1 MASCVILRRMSHPS
15 SLAPPLAAAAQFLV
29 DLKRTHFC
37 GALRASDV
45 GKSDVVLMGWV
56 ATRRD
61 HGGRVFIDL
70 RDRTGITQVV
80 FGPDLDPESHALAG
94 ELRSE
99 FCIGIAGRVI
109 SRGDNVNSKLP
120 TGEIEVEATRLH
132 IFSRAETPP
141 FEVSDD
147 TEAGEAVRLK
157 YRYLDLRRPAL
168 QKNFFVRSQL
178 YRATREYFHA
188 NDFSELET
196 PFMVKYTPGGARN
209 FLVPSRLNPGHFY
222 ALAESPQIF
231 KQLFMVAGFD
241 RYFQIVRCFRDEDL
255 RLDRQPE
262 FTQIDVEMSFVAEE
276 DVYRI
281 MEGLCARIWK
291 DVLGVTVPTPFA
303 RIPYDEAMAKYGVDK
318 PDLRFGL
325 PLTDVTEVLKPLNG
339 GGVPLFTGALEQKG
353 IIKALRLPAENAGS
367 LSRTE
372 ADKLEEFVKGF
383 GARGLARAKVADGGE
398 WTQSPLAKNITPE
411 ARAAVNA
418 AFGATPGDYL
428 FFQFG
433 RAKLVNAVLGGL
445 RLHLGNKLGLVPKN
459 HWNFCWVTEFPL
471 FDHDEEKKQYV
482 AAHHPFTAPREADVP
497 LLESDP
503 GRVKA
508 RAYDLVIN
516 GNEIAGGSLR
526 IYQRDVQAKV
536 FAALGLTEDDFRAK
550 FGFLLDAFKY
560 GAPPHGGI
568 AFGLDRLAM
577 LLCGADSLRDVIAFP
592 KTQKGTD
599 LMTDAPTSV
608 SDAQLEELH
617 VRLAATVKPTGQSG
631 E

>member
-418 AFGATPGDYL
+418 AVGATPGDYL

-568 AFGLDRLAM
+568 AFWLDRLAM

>member
-1 MASCVILRRMSHPS
+1 MSRS
-15 SLAPPLAAAAQFLV
+15 EGQFLV
-29 DLKRTHFC
+29 EKKRTHRC
-37 GALRASDV
+37 GALRDSDV
-45 GKSDVVLMGWV
+45 GSAVVLMGWV

-70 RDRTGITQVV
+70 RDRTGVTQVV
-80 FGPDLDPESHALAG
+80 FGPDVAAEAHTLAG

-99 FCIGIAGRVI
+99 FCVAIAGKVI
-109 SRGDNVNSKLP
+109 SRGDNVNTKIP
-120 TGEIEVEATRLH
+120 TGAIEVEGHELH
-132 IFSRAETPP
+132 IFSRSETPP
-141 FEVSDD
+141 FEISDD
-147 TEAGEAVRLK
+147 TEAGESIRLK
-157 YRYLDLRRPAL
+157 YRYLDLRRAAL
-168 QKNFFVRSQL
+168 QKNFLVRSSL
-178 YRATREYFHA
+178 YRIARDYFHS
-188 NDFSELET
+188 NEFLEIET

-231 KQLFMVAGFD
+231 KQLFMVAGLD

-262 FTQIDVEMSFVAEE
+262 FTQIDVEMSFLDE
-276 DVYRI
+276 DDLFAI
-281 MEGLCARIWK
+281 MEGLIVRVWK
-291 DVLGVTVPTPFA
+291 EILGKELPTPFLRLDFA
-303 RIPYDEAMAKYGVDK
+303 EAMGKYGSDK

-325 PLTDVTEVLKPLNG
+325 PLTDVTSALGEHKG
-339 GGVPLFTGALEQKG
+339 GGVPLFASALEAGG
-353 IIKALRLPAENAGS
+353 IVKALRVPAKDAAS

-418 AFGATPGDYL
+418 AVGAQPGDYV

-433 RAKLVNAVLGGL
+433 RPKLVNAVLGGL
-445 RLHLGNKLGLVPKN
+445 RLHLGHKLGLIDKSLPS
-459 HWNFCWVTEFPL
+459 FLWVTNFPL
-471 FDHDEEKKQYV
+471 FEETEEGKLV
-482 AAHHPFTAPREADVP
+482 AAHHPFTAPRAEDVP
-497 LLESDP
+497 LLDTAP
-503 GRVKA
+503 GKVKA
-508 RAYDLVIN
+508 RAYDLVLD

-536 FAALGLTEDDFRAK
+536 FAALGLSEDDFKQK
-550 FGFLLDAFKY
+550 FGFLLEAFKY
-560 GAPPHGGI
+560 GPPPHGGI
-568 AFGLDRLAM
+568 AFGLDRLTM

-599 LMTDAPTSV
+599 LMTDAPTAVTDDQLAELSV
-608 SDAQLEELH
+608 RTH
-617 VRLAATVKPTGQSG
+617 ILAPTQ
-631 E
+631 

>member
-1 MASCVILRRMSHPS
+1 MASCVILRRMSEGGS
-15 SLAPPLAAAAQFLV
+15 AEFLI
-29 DLKRTHFC
+29 DLKRTHRC
-37 GALRASDV
+37 GELRAADV
-45 GKSDVVLMGWV
+45 GNNDVVLMGWV

-70 RDRTGITQVV
+70 RDRTGLTQVV
-80 FGPDLDPESHALAG
+80 FGPDVDKEAHALAG

-99 FCIGIAGRVI
+99 FCIGVSGRVI
-109 SRGDNVNSKLP
+109 SRGDNVNPKLP

-141 FEVSDD
+141 FEVADD

-281 MEGLCARIWK
+281 MEGLIARIWK

-303 RIPYDEAMAKYGVDK
+303 RVTYDDAMARYGVDK

-325 PLTDVTEVLKPLNG
+325 PLTDLTETLKPLSG
-339 GGVPLFTGALEQKG
+339 GGVPLFAGALEQKG
-353 IIKALRLPAENAGS
+353 IIKALRLPVENAGA

-383 GARGLARAKVADGGE
+383 GARGLARAKVAEGGE
-398 WTQSPLAKNITPE
+398 WTQSPLAKNITPAARE
-411 ARAAVNA
+411 AINKAV
-418 AFGATPGDYL
+418 GATPGDYL

-445 RLHLGNKLGLVPKN
+445 RLHLGNKLGLVDKSQ
-459 HWNFCWVTEFPL
+459 WNFAWVTSFPL
-471 FDHDEEKKQYV
+471 FDHDEETKRYV
-482 AAHHPFTAPREADVP
+482 AAHHPFTAPRDQDVP

-503 GRVKA
+503 GKVKA
-508 RAYDLVIN
+508 RAYDLVLN

-526 IYQRDVQAKV
+526 IYQREVQAKV
-536 FAALGLTEDDFRAK
+536 FAALGLTEADFRAK

-560 GAPPHGGI
+560 GPPPHGGI

-599 LMTDAPTSV
+599 LMTDAPTPV
-608 SDAQLEELH
+608 SDEQLEELH
-617 VRLAATVKPTGQSG
+617 VRLAPTIKKEG
-631 E
+631 

>member
-1 MASCVILRRMSHPS
+1 
-15 SLAPPLAAAAQFLV
+15 
-29 DLKRTHFC
+29 
-37 GALRASDV
+37 
-45 GKSDVVLMGWV
+45 MGWV

-70 RDRTGITQVV
+70 RDRVGITQVV
-80 FGPDLDPESHALAG
+80 FGPDLDEESHTLAG

-99 FCIGIAGRVI
+99 FCIAVAGKVI
-109 SRGDNVNSKLP
+109 SRGDNVNPKLA

-141 FEVSDD
+141 FEISDE

-168 QKNFFVRSQL
+168 QKNFLIRSRL
-178 YRATREYFHA
+178 YRATRDYFYENEFA
-188 NDFSELET
+188 ELET
-196 PFMVKYTPGGARN
+196 PFIVKYTPGGARN
-209 FLVPSRLNPGHFY
+209 FLVPSRMNPGHFY

-255 RLDRQPE
+255 RLDRQQE

-276 DVYRI
+276 DVYRT
-281 MEGLCARIWK
+281 MEGLIARIWK
-291 DVLGVTVPTPFA
+291 DVAGQTITTPFA
-303 RIPYDEAMAKYGVDK
+303 RMSYDEAMRKYGVDK

-325 PLTDVTEVLKPLNG
+325 PLTDLTETLRPLSG
-339 GGVPLFTGALEQKG
+339 GGVPLFAGALEQKG
-353 IIKALRLPAENAGS
+353 IIKCLRLPVENAGS

-383 GARGLARAKVADGGE
+383 GARGLARAKVGDNGE
-398 WTQSPLAKNITPE
+398 WTQSPLAKNISPE

-418 AFGATPGDYL
+418 AVGATTGDYL

-445 RLHLGNKLGLVPKN
+445 RLHLGNKLDLIDRTE
-459 HWNFCWVTEFPL
+459 WRFLWVTDFPL
-471 FDHDEEKKQYV
+471 FEHDEERKALV
-482 AAHHPFTAPREADVP
+482 AAHHPFTSPRAEDVP

-503 GRVKA
+503 GAVRA
-508 RAYDLVIN
+508 RAYDLVLN
-516 GNEIAGGSLR
+516 GNEAAGGSIR
-526 IYQRDVQAKV
+526 IHQREVQAKV
-536 FAALGLTEDDFRAK
+536 FKALGLSEDDFREK

-560 GAPPHGGI
+560 GPPPHGGI

-577 LLCGADSLRDVIAFP
+577 LLTGAESLRDVIAFP

-599 LMTDAPTSV
+599 LMTDAPTPV

-617 VRLAATVKPTGQSG
+617 IRLAPTVKPQES
-631 E
+631 

>member
-1 MASCVILRRMSHPS
+1 MAEAGPS
-15 SLAPPLAAAAQFLV
+15 FLTQ
-29 DLKRTHFC
+29 LKRTHQC
-37 GALRASDV
+37 GELRAADI
-45 GKSDVVLMGWV
+45 GNQNVVLMGWV

-70 RDRTGITQVV
+70 RDRSGITQVV
-80 FGPDLDPESHALAG
+80 FGPDVDKDAHALAG

-99 FCIGIAGRVI
+99 FCIAVAGRVI
-109 SRGDNVNSKLP
+109 SRGSNVNPKLP

-141 FEVSDD
+141 FEITDD
-147 TEAGEAVRLK
+147 TEAGESVRLK

-188 NDFSELET
+188 NGFSEMET

-262 FTQIDVEMSFVAEE
+262 FTQIDVELSFCDEE
-276 DVYRI
+276 DVYKT
-281 MEGLCARIWK
+281 MEGLIARIWK
-291 DVLGVTVPTPFA
+291 DVHGVTIPTPFP
-303 RIPYDEAMAKYGVDK
+303 RLSYDEAMDKYGVDK
-318 PDLRFGL
+318 PDVRFGL
-325 PLTDVTEVLKPLNG
+325 PLTDVTATLKPLSG
-339 GGVPLFTGALEQKG
+339 GGVPLFATALEGKG
-353 IIKALRLPAENAGS
+353 IIKALRLPAENAGT

-383 GARGLARAKVADGGE
+383 GARGLARAKVAENGE
-398 WTQSPLAKNITPE
+398 WTQSPLAKSITPE

-418 AFGATPGDYL
+418 AVGATPGDYL

-433 RAKLVNAVLGGL
+433 RPKLVNAVLGGL
-445 RLHLGNKLGLVPKN
+445 RLHLGHKLGLVPKGQ
-459 HWNFCWVTEFPL
+459 WNFLWITGFPL
-471 FDHDEEKKQYV
+471 FDLAEGQPGHEDAHGRLV
-482 AAHHPFTAPREADVP
+482 AAHHPFTAPRSEDVP

-503 GRVKA
+503 GKVKA
-508 RAYDLVIN
+508 RAYDLVLN

-536 FAALGLTEDDFRAK
+536 FAALGLTEADFRAK
-550 FGFLLDAFKY
+550 FGFLLDAFKF
-560 GAPPHGGI
+560 GPPPHGGI
-568 AFGLDRLAM
+568 AFGVDRLAM

-599 LMTDAPTSV
+599 LMTDAPTPV
-608 SDAQLEELH
+608 SDEQLEELY
-617 VRLAATVKPTGQSG
+617 VRLAPTIKKEG
-631 E
+631 

>member
-1 MASCVILRRMSHPS
+1 MSSPP
-15 SLAPPLAAAAQFLV
+15 APTSAPKFLV
-29 DLKRTHFC
+29 DLKRTHRC
-37 GALRASDV
+37 GELRASGIGDN
-45 GKSDVVLMGWV
+45 VVLMGWV

-80 FGPDLDPESHALAG
+80 FGPDVDQEAHALAS

-99 FCIGIAGRVI
+99 FCIGVVGRVI
-109 SRGDNVNSKLP
+109 SRGENTNPKLP

-141 FEVSDD
+141 FEISDD

-168 QKNFFVRSQL
+168 QRNFLVRSQL
-178 YRATREYFHA
+178 YRSTREYFHDNA
-188 NDFSELET
+188 FTELET

-276 DVYRI
+276 DVYAI
-281 MEGLCARIWK
+281 MEGLVARIWK
-291 DVLGVTVPTPFA
+291 DTLGVQIAQPFQ
-303 RIPYDEAMAKYGVDK
+303 RMSYDEAVGKYGVDK

-325 PLTDVTEVLKPLNG
+325 PLTDLTATLRPLQG
-339 GGVPLFTGALEQKG
+339 GGVPLFASALEQPSH

-367 LSRTE
+367 HSRTE

-383 GARGLARAKVADGGE
+383 GARGLARAKVADNGE
-398 WTQSPLAKNITPE
+398 WTQSPLAKSITRE
-411 ARAAVNA
+411 ARDAVNA
-418 AFGATPGDYL
+418 AVGATTGDYL

-433 RAKLVNAVLGGL
+433 RPKLVNAVLGGL
-445 RLHLGNKLGLVPKN
+445 RLHLGNKLGLIADKQ
-459 HWNFCWVTEFPL
+459 WRFLWVTDFPL
-471 FDHDEEKKQYV
+471 FDYDEDNKRYV
-482 AAHHPFTAPREADVP
+482 AAHHPFTSPRLEDVP

-503 GRVKA
+503 GKVKA
-508 RAYDLVIN
+508 RAYDLVLN
-516 GNEIAGGSLR
+516 GNEIAGGSIR
-526 IYQRDVQAKV
+526 IHLRDVQAKV
-536 FAALGLTEDDFRAK
+536 FAALGFTEEDFRAK
-550 FGFLLDAFKY
+550 FGFLLDAFKF
-560 GAPPHGGI
+560 GPPPHGGI
-568 AFGLDRLAM
+568 AFGVDRLAM
-577 LLCGADSLRDVIAFP
+577 LLTGAGSLRDVIAFP

-599 LMTDAPTSV
+599 LMTDAPGAV
-608 SDAQLEELH
+608 SDEQLEEVF
-617 VRLAATVKPTGQSG
+617 VRLAPTVKQAEKKEG
-631 E
+631 

>member
-1 MASCVILRRMSHPS
+1 MSAGS
-15 SLAPPLAAAAQFLV
+15 ETQFLV
-29 DLKRTHFC
+29 DLKRSHYN
-37 GALRASDV
+37 GQLRGSDV
-45 GKSDVVLMGWV
+45 GKRVVLMGWV

-61 HGGRVFIDL
+61 HGGRIFVDL
-70 RDRTGITQVV
+70 RDRTGVTQVV
-80 FGPDLDPESHALAG
+80 FGPDVDQTAHELAS

-99 FCIGIAGRVI
+99 FCIAIEGEVI
-109 SRGDNVNSKLP
+109 SRGDNSNPKLP
-120 TGEIEVEATRLH
+120 TGEIEVNATRLQ

-141 FEVSDD
+141 FEISDD
-147 TEAGEAVRLK
+147 TEAGESIRLK

-178 YRATREYFHA
+178 YRATRGYFHE
-188 NDFSELET
+188 NGFTELET

-209 FLVPSRLNPGHFY
+209 FLVPSRHNAGQFY

-241 RYFQIVRCFRDEDL
+241 RYFQIVRCFRDEDF
-255 RLDRQPE
+255 RQDRQGE
-262 FTQIDVEMSFVAEE
+262 FTQIDVEMSFVSED
-276 DVYRI
+276 DVYNM
-281 MEGLCARIWK
+281 MEGLIARIWK
-291 DVLGVTVPTPFA
+291 DVLDIDVPRPFQ
-303 RIPYDEAMAKYGVDK
+303 RMSYDEAMGKYGVDK

-325 PLTDVTEVLKPLNG
+325 HLTDLTTTLQPLNG
-339 GGVPLFTGALEQKG
+339 GGVPLFAQALEAKG
-353 IIKALRLPAENAGS
+353 IVKCLRLPAENAGT

-398 WTQSPLAKNITPE
+398 WTQSPLAKNVTPE

-418 AFGATPGDYL
+418 AVGATPGDYL

-433 RAKLVNAVLGGL
+433 RPKLVNAVLGGL
-445 RLHLGNKLGLVPKN
+445 RLHLGHKLNLVDKSQ
-459 HWNFCWVTEFPL
+459 WRFLWVTAFPL
-471 FDHDEEKKQYV
+471 FDHDEENGKLV
-482 AAHHPFTAPREADVP
+482 AAHHPFTSPRLEDVP
-497 LLESDP
+497 LLDSKP
-503 GRVKA
+503 HAVQA
-508 RAYDLVIN
+508 RAYDLVLN

-526 IYQRDVQAKV
+526 IFQREVQAKV
-536 FAALGLTEDDFRAK
+536 FAALGLTEDDFRQK

-560 GAPPHGGI
+560 GPPPHGGI

-577 LLCGADSLRDVIAFP
+577 LLCGAESLRDVIAFP

-608 SDAQLEELH
+608 SNEQLEELFI
-617 VRLAATVKPTGQSG
+617 RLAPTVPATPSG
-631 E
+631 KTSE

>member
-1 MASCVILRRMSHPS
+1 MTE
-15 SLAPPLAAAAQFLV
+15 
-29 DLKRTHFC
+29 LKRTHPC
-37 GALRASDV
+37 GALRGADI
-45 GKSDVVLMGWV
+45 GKNDVVLMGWV

-80 FGPDLDPESHALAG
+80 FGPDLDPSAHQLAG

-99 FCIGIAGRVI
+99 FCIAIQGRVI
-109 SRGDNVNSKLP
+109 SRGDNKNSKIP
-120 TGEIEVEATRLH
+120 TGEIEVEATRLT
-132 IFSRAETPP
+132 IFSRSETPP
-141 FEVSDD
+141 FEISDD
-147 TEAGEAVRLK
+147 TDAGEAVRLK

-168 QKNFFVRSQL
+168 QKNFLVRSQL
-178 YRATREYFHA
+178 YRATRDYFYENEFA
-188 NDFSELET
+188 ELET

-281 MEGLCARIWK
+281 MEGLIARIWK
-291 DVLGVTVPTPFA
+291 DVLGVEVPRPFH
-303 RIPYDEAMAKYGVDK
+303 RLSYDDAMAKYGVDK

-325 PLTDVTEVLKPLNG
+325 PLTDVTELLRPMNG
-339 GGVPLFTGALEQKG
+339 GGVPLFAGALEQKG
-353 IIKALRLPAENAGS
+353 IIKALRLPAENAGA

-383 GARGLARAKVADGGE
+383 GARGLARAKVAEGGE
-398 WTQSPLAKNITPE
+398 WTQSPLAKNVTPE
-411 ARAAVNA
+411 ARAAINA
-418 AFGATPGDYL
+418 AVGATPGDYL

-433 RAKLVNAVLGGL
+433 RPKLVNAVLGGL
-445 RLHLGNKLGLVPKN
+445 RLHLGNKLGLIPKDAA
-459 HWNFCWVTEFPL
+459 WRFSWITDFPL
-471 FDHDEEKKQYV
+471 FDYDDERKSYV
-482 AAHHPFTAPREADVP
+482 AAHHPFTSPRLEDVP
-497 LLESDP
+497 LLETDP

-508 RAYDLVIN
+508 RAYDLVLN

-526 IYQRDVQAKV
+526 IFQRDVQQKV
-536 FAALGLTEDDFRAK
+536 FAALGLSEDDFRAK

-560 GAPPHGGI
+560 GPPPHGGI

-577 LLCGADSLRDVIAFP
+577 LLCGAESLRDVIAFP

-599 LMTDAPTSV
+599 QMTDAPTAV

-617 VRLAATVKPTGQSG
+617 VRLAPTVAVKKEG
-631 E
+631 